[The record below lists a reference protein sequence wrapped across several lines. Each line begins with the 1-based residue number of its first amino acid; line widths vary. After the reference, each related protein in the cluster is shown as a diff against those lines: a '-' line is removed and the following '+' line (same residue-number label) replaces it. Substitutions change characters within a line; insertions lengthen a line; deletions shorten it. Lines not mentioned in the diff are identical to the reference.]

1 MSAMNAADSADV
13 VLTIAE
19 AGELARTLLSAW
31 GLAPDHAAA
40 VAETMVRGERDGCT
54 SHGLYRLLVAANS
67 VERGVV
73 VPDAVPEV
81 TEPASALV
89 RVDGKGGFAQ
99 LPFERGMPLLV
110 DKAQRHGIAAMA
122 LNNVVHFAALWPEVE
137 ALAEQGLV
145 ALAFTPSHA
154 WVAPEGGTKPVFGTN
169 PIAFAW
175 PRPDKSPF
183 VFDFATSA
191 VARGEIELHR
201 RAGKPIPAD
210 WGYDE
215 EGNPSTDAEAVL
227 AGAMR
232 TFGAHKGSALAAMVE
247 LVAGPLIGD
256 MTSAESIA
264 ADRERGGS
272 PIGGELILAID
283 PAGFLGAGVKDH
295 LGRAEAMF
303 EAIEQQ
309 GARLPGT
316 RRLQARA
323 CSEAEGLRISAQ
335 LHRDILEVLER
346 GNAMN
351 KSLGRAVLMAG
362 AANSMILGSVSPSA
376 ALAAPAAQVSNSQ
389 TADET
394 FEAISSAEFEWRQKQ
409 FAPCEDT
416 PKDTKVALPDIGPE
430 AQAARLACGEK
441 IERQLAAI
449 PQDQLSPANRVNFA
463 VYKGQ
468 IDALLAAQRYR
479 DYEKPFNADTS
490 FWGDLTEWARNPVE
504 DREAADDYIEML
516 RGIPRYYDQQ
526 IENMRAGLARD
537 FTAPHITLAGRDKGI
552 ELVAEAKTPE
562 ESPFYGP
569 LESLPSNIP
578 AADREMLRA
587 EARKLIA
594 EGVTPAHAKLL
605 TFMRGEYEQGARKT
619 LAAYDLPDGEAYYRS
634 KIREYV
640 TLDKSP
646 QEIHQIGVS
655 EMARIRSQMNEVMN
669 EVEFEGDLKAFLHFL
684 RTDPQFYP
692 KTPDE
697 LLYRAAWI
705 AKTFDGKADQFF
717 GRMPRQRF
725 AIKPVPDEIAPFY
738 TGGRGGPGIYLVN
751 TYDLPSRP
759 FYSQVAL
766 TLHESAPGHAMQ
778 MPLAAENKDLP
789 AFRRDT
795 YLSAYGEGWALYCE
809 ALGEDMGMY
818 ETPYDRFGML
828 SYQAWRAS
836 RLVVDTGIHAMGWSR
851 ARAQSYLRDNTALSD
866 HEIETEVDR
875 YISWP
880 GQALSYYM
888 GQLAFVDARARA
900 EKALG
905 EKFDI
910 RAFHDAVLDLGA
922 VPLPVIDQRVDKLI
936 ADGGKGPY
944 PEEE

>member
-1 MSAMNAADSADV
+1 MSPDDTVS
-13 VLTIAE
+13 LSIAE
-19 AGELARTLLSAW
+19 AGELARTVLGAW
-31 GLAPDHAAA
+31 GLAPDHASA

-73 VPDAVPEV
+73 VPDAVPQV
-81 TEPASALV
+81 SEPAPALV
-89 RVDGKGGFAQ
+89 RVDGQGGFAQ
-99 LPFERGMPLLV
+99 LPFEQGMPLLV
-110 DKAQRHGIAAMA
+110 EKARRYGIAALA
-122 LNNVVHFAALWPEVE
+122 INNAVHFAALWPEVE

-145 ALAFTPSHA
+145 ALAFTPSHS

-169 PIAFAW
+169 PIAFGW
-175 PRPDKSPF
+175 PRPGKSPF

-201 RAGKPIPAD
+201 RAGKAIPDD
-210 WGYDE
+210 WGYDAQ
-215 EGNPSTDAEAVL
+215 GNPSTDAAAVL

-256 MTSAESIA
+256 MTSAESMA
-264 ADRERGGS
+264 ADEGRGGS

-283 PAGFLGAGVKDH
+283 PAGFLGAGVEEH
-295 LGRAEAMF
+295 LRRAEAMF
-303 EAIEQQ
+303 EAIEGQ

-316 RRLQARA
+316 RRLIARA
-323 CSEAEGLRISAQ
+323 RSDAEGLRIPAK
-335 LHRDILEVLER
+335 LHQDIMEVLER
-346 GNAMN
+346 GNEVRNA
-351 KSLGRAVLMAG
+351 LGRAVLLAG
-362 AANSMILGSVSPSA
+362 AAMVATPSPVM
-376 ALAAPAAQVSNSQ
+376 AAPAAQVAKAES
-389 TADET
+389 ADAG
-394 FEAISSAEFEWRQKQ
+394 FEKISTAEFSWRQKQ
-409 FAPCEDT
+409 TAPCEDT
-416 PKDTKVALPDIGPE
+416 PKDAKVSLPDLGPK
-430 AQAARLACGEK
+430 AQAERLACWESVEK
-441 IERQLAAI
+441 QLAAI
-449 PQDQLSPANRVNFA
+449 PQDQLSPANKVNFA

-468 IDALLAAQRYR
+468 IDALLASQRYR

-490 FWGDLTEWARNPVE
+490 FWGDLTEWARNPLRN
-504 DREAADDYIEML
+504 REAADDYLVML
-516 RGIPRYYDQQ
+516 REIPRYYDQQ
-526 IENMRAGLARD
+526 IENMRAGLKRG
-537 FTAPHITLAGRDKGI
+537 FTAPRVTLAGRDKGI
-552 ELVAEAKTPE
+552 ETVALARTAE
-562 ESPFYGP
+562 ESPFYAP
-569 LESLPSNIP
+569 LKALPSTIP
-578 AADREMLRA
+578 AAEQEKLRA

-605 TFMRGEYEQGARKT
+605 GFMRGEYEKGARTT
-619 LAAYDLPDGEAYYRS
+619 LAAYDLPDGKAYYES
-634 KIREYV
+634 KIREFV
-640 TLDKSP
+640 TLDKSA
-646 QEIHQIGVS
+646 EDIHQIGLS
-655 EMARIRSQMNEVMN
+655 EMARIRSQMQDVMSEVK
-669 EVEFEGDLKAFLHFL
+669 FKGDLKAFLHFL

-692 KTPDE
+692 KTPNE

-705 AKTFDGKADQFF
+705 AKTFDGKADEFF
-717 GRMPRQRF
+717 GRMPRSRF

-789 AFRRDT
+789 DFRRET

-851 ARAQSYLRDNTALSD
+851 EQAQAYLRDNTALSD

-888 GQLAFVDARARA
+888 GQLAFVNGRKKA
-900 EKALG
+900 EAALG
-905 EKFDI
+905 AKFNI
-910 RAFHDAVLDLGA
+910 RAFHDAVLELGG
-922 VPLPVIDQRVDKLI
+922 VPLPVLGERIDKLI

-944 PEEE
+944 PDEE